1 MDSSEYVIILADDD
15 EDDLLLLSLV
25 FKNMRSGYPVQ
36 TVKNGRELLDYLN
49 DLNSLEGKSIPKKP
63 GLVFLDINM
72 PVMNGI
78 EALRVIR
85 KHAHYSRLPV
95 VMLSTT
101 KDQTTIDTC
110 YDIGAVGYITKDFD
124 LSRLEEQLDIA
135 IKYWFYAVHH
145 PIH

>member
-63 GLVFLDINM
+63 GLVFLDNNM

-78 EALRVIR
+78 ETLRQIR
-85 KHAHYSRLPV
+85 DHSHYSCLPV
-95 VMLSTT
+95 VMLTT
-101 KDQTTIDTC
+101 VHDQQTIDVC
-110 YDIGAVGYITKDFD
+110 YDIGVVGFLTKPADFD
-124 LSRLEEQLDIA
+124 VFTEKINGILN
-135 IKYWFYAVHH
+135 YWFEWVNH
-145 PIH
+145 PMQ